1 LAAKIAPNAITK
13 KENLSLIPFQN
24 IMEKKY
30 WQSLE
35 MYKEMKKKNISEK
48 EAMPEFSIEG
58 LDESEL
64 KGKSSRRDFL
74 KMMGFSVGA
83 VALVSSCQMPV
94 RKAIPLL
101 NRPQELTPGVPNY
114 YASTFYDG
122 DEYCS
127 ILVKTRESRPI
138 KIEGNDLSPISKR
151 GTTARVQASV
161 LDLYDDARLKGPLKN
176 GKQTSWKSVDKEI
189 TAALDKL
196 KAENKQVVLMTDTI
210 ISPTTRK
217 LIGDFMAAY
226 PNVKWIQYDS
236 LPMSAMRQANQ
247 SNFGKAVIPFYHFEN
262 AEVIA
267 GFNAD
272 FLGTWLMPVTFSK
285 QFAKGRKIKDGQT
298 KMSRFYQFE
307 TNMSLT
313 GSNADYRYQIKPS
326 EEAAVLL
333 KLYNVLA
340 KKTGHTVFGAPAV
353 KTDVNGVAKDLLK
366 AKGKSLVVSGTN
378 NLQIQLIV
386 NAINNLL
393 GNYGKTIDLNTPVNL
408 KQGSEQE
415 MMETMKAIQS
425 GKAGGALFYDV
436 NPAYDCAHSD
446 NLKKVLKKLSLKV
459 SFARTL
465 DETAALC
472 DYVCPDNNYL
482 ESWNDVEPVQQSYS
496 FTQPTIRPIFDTR
509 QFQDSLLTWM
519 KAGVAYSDYLENNW
533 KENFFPKQKK
543 FSSFDKFWFKCKQDG
558 VYTFVSEKTAQP
570 SFKAARLKAAKPGT
584 KGLELALYEKI
595 SMGTGKHANN
605 PWLQEMPDPVSTA
618 TWDNYVTVS
627 PAYAE
632 AHGLKQEDVVKIDGK
647 IELPVLIQPGQ
658 TEGTIGIAVGYG
670 RSVVGKV
677 GKGVGKNVFGLM
689 NTAAGTKNLLGKTVT
704 LSKTSKT
711 YPLALTQ
718 THHVMEGRPI
728 VRETVLG
735 EFIKNPAA
743 GNEEHE
749 KFLKSE
755 DFSLYPEPKFN
766 AFQWGLSIDLNSCTG
781 CSNCLI
787 SCQAENN
794 VAVVGKEQVRL
805 GRIMHWIRVD
815 RYYSEMADDPEVFH
829 MPVMCQQCDNAPCE
843 NVCPVAATTHS
854 DEGLNQMAYNRCIGT
869 RYCMNNCPYKVRRF
883 NWYEYVNNNS
893 FDFNMN
899 SELGK
904 LVLNPDVTVR
914 QRGVV
919 EKCTFCV
926 QRIQEKKLEAKAE
939 NRELRD
945 GEILTA
951 CQQSCPTD
959 AIQFGNLLDKKS
971 KVSQSNDTGRM
982 YHLLESLHTL
992 PSLSYLTKVR
1002 NKEA

>member
-1 LAAKIAPNAITK
+1 
-13 KENLSLIPFQN
+13 
-24 IMEKKY
+24 MEKKY

-35 MYKEMKKKNISEK
+35 NYEKLNKNNALEN
-48 EAMPEFSIEG
+48 EAQPEFSIDG
-58 LDESEL
+58 LDESEI

-83 VALVSSCQMPV
+83 VALVSGCQMPV

-101 NRPQELTPGVPNY
+101 TRPKELTPGVPNY

-127 ILVKTRESRPI
+127 ILVKTREGRPI
-138 KIEGNDLSPISKR
+138 KIEGNDLSPISQR

-161 LDLYDDARLKGPLKN
+161 LNLYDDARLKNPLK
-176 GKQTSWKSVDKEI
+176 GGQDSDWKTVDKEI
-189 TAALDKL
+189 KTILESL
-196 KAENKQVVLMTDTI
+196 KTDGKEVILMTSTI
-210 ISPTTRK
+210 ISPTTKK
-217 LIGDFMAAY
+217 LIGEFVEAY
-226 PNVKWIQYDS
+226 PNVKWVQADT
-236 LPMSAMRQANQ
+236 LPMSAMRKANET
-247 SNFGKAVIPFYHFEN
+247 NFGKAVIPSYHFEN
-262 AEVIA
+262 ADVMV

-285 QFAKGRKIKDGQT
+285 QFAKTRKLKEGQK
-298 KMSRFYQFE
+298 KMSRLYQFE

-333 KLYNVLA
+333 NLYNALSG
-340 KKTGHTVFGAPAV
+340 KTVYNAPVV
-353 KTDVNGVAKDLLK
+353 KTDVKKVAKDLLK

-378 NLQIQLIV
+378 DLQIQLIV

-393 GNYGKTIDLNTPVNL
+393 NNYGKTIDLNTPVYL
-408 KQGSEQE
+408 KQG
-415 MMETMKAIQS
+415 MESDMKQAMESIKS
-425 GKAGGALFYDV
+425 KKAGGILFYNV
-436 NPAYDCAHSD
+436 NPLYDC
-446 NLKKVLKKLSLKV
+446 VLKDQLTKAISNLPLKV
-459 SFARTL
+459 SFATTL
-465 DETAALC
+465 DETAAAC
-472 DYVCPDNNYL
+472 DFVCPDNNYL
-482 ESWNDVEPVQQSYS
+482 ESWDDAEPVQGS
-496 FTQPTIRPIFDTR
+496 FSITQPAINTIFDTR
-509 QFQDSLLTWM
+509 QFQESLLTWM
-519 KAGVAYSDYLENNW
+519 GNSTNYSDYLEENW
-533 KENFFPKQKK
+533 KSTIFVNQQS

-558 VYTFVSEKTAQP
+558 VYSVATETSDQP
-570 SFKAARLKAAKPGT
+570 AFNAVELKAAKPVS
-584 KGLELALYEKI
+584 GLELALYEKI
-595 SMGTGKHANN
+595 SIGTGKYSNN
-605 PWLQEMPDPVSTA
+605 PWLQEMPDPISTA

-627 PAYAE
+627 PSFAKSK
-632 AHGLKQEDVVKIDGK
+632 GLKQEDVVVINKNIK
-647 IELPVLIQPGQ
+647 LPVLIQPGQ
-658 TEGTIGIAVGYG
+658 TEGTIGIALGYG
-670 RSVVGKV
+670 RTHAGKV
-677 GKGVGKNVFGLM
+677 GTGIGENVFTLL
-689 NTAAGTKNLLGKTVT
+689 NTKEGTKNLLGTIVT
-704 LSKTSKT
+704 LEKTSET
-711 YPLALTQ
+711 YSLALTQ

-735 EFIKNPAA
+735 EFIKNPAS
-743 GNEEHE
+743 GNEKHE
-749 KFLKSE
+749 EFIENE
-755 DFSLYPEPKFN
+755 DFSLYPEPKFE
-766 AFQWGLSIDLNSCTG
+766 AFRWGLSIDLNSCTG

-794 VAVVGKEQVRL
+794 VAVVGKEQVKN
-805 GRIMHWIRVD
+805 GRIMHWLRMD
-815 RYYSEMADDPEVFH
+815 RYYSEIADDPEVLY

-883 NWYEYVNNNS
+883 NWFEFVNNNS
-893 FDFNMN
+893 FDYNMN

-904 LVLNPDVTVR
+904 LVLNPDVSVR

-945 GEILTA
+945 GEIMTA

-959 AIQFGNLLDKKS
+959 AIQFGNLLDKESEVS
-971 KVSQSNDTGRM
+971 KTNDTERM

-992 PSLSYLTKVR
+992 PTTSYLTKVR

>member
-1 LAAKIAPNAITK
+1 
-13 KENLSLIPFQN
+13 
-24 IMEKKY
+24 MEKKY
-30 WQSLE
+30 WKSLE
-35 MYKEMKKKNISEK
+35 NYEKLNKNTASEN
-48 EAMPEFSIEG
+48 EAQPEFSIDG
-58 LDESEL
+58 LDESEI

-83 VALVSSCQMPV
+83 VALVSGCQMPV

-101 NRPQELTPGVPNY
+101 TRPEELTPGVPNY

-127 ILVKTRESRPI
+127 ILVKTREGRPI
-138 KIEGNDLSPISKR
+138 KIEGNDLSPISQR

-161 LDLYDDARLKGPLKN
+161 LNLYDDARLKNPLK
-176 GKQTSWKSVDKEI
+176 GGQESDWKTVDKEI
-189 TAALDKL
+189 KTILESL
-196 KAENKQVVLMTDTI
+196 KTEGKEVILMTSTI
-210 ISPTTRK
+210 ISPTTKK
-217 LIGDFMAAY
+217 LIGEFVEAY
-226 PNVKWIQYDS
+226 PNVNWVQADT
-236 LPMSAMRQANQ
+236 LPMSAMRKANET
-247 SNFGKAVIPFYHFEN
+247 NFGTAVIPSYHFEN
-262 AEVIA
+262 AEVMV

-285 QFAKGRKIKDGQT
+285 QFAKTRKLKEGQK
-298 KMSRFYQFE
+298 KMSRLYQFE

-326 EEAAVLL
+326 EETAVLL
-333 KLYNVLA
+333 NLYNALSG
-340 KKTGHTVFGAPAV
+340 KTVYNAPAV
-353 KTDVNGVAKDLLK
+353 KTDVKKVAKDLLN

-378 NLQIQLIV
+378 NLQVQLIV

-393 GNYGKTIDLNTPVNL
+393 DNYGKTIDLNTPVNL
-408 KQGSEQE
+408 KQGIESDMKQA
-415 MMETMKAIQS
+415 MESIKS
-425 GKAGGALFYDV
+425 GKAGGILFYNV
-436 NPAYDCAHSD
+436 NPLYDCAHKDQLTKTLS
-446 NLKKVLKKLSLKV
+446 KLSLKV
-459 SFARTL
+459 SFATTL
-465 DETAALC
+465 DETAAAC
-472 DYVCPDNNYL
+472 DFVCPDNNYL
-482 ESWNDVEPVQQSYS
+482 ESWDDAEPVQGS
-496 FTQPTIRPIFDTR
+496 FSIMQPAINTIFDTR
-509 QFQDSLLTWM
+509 QFQESLLTWM
-519 KAGVAYSDYLENNW
+519 GNDKKYSDYLEENW
-533 KENFFPKQKK
+533 KSTLFANQQT
-543 FSSFDKFWFKCKQDG
+543 FSGFDKFWFKCKQDG
-558 VYTFVSEKTAQP
+558 VYTVATETSDQP
-570 SFKAARLKAAKPGT
+570 AFNAVELKAAKPAAS
-584 KGLELALYEKI
+584 GLELALYEKI
-595 SMGTGKHANN
+595 SMGTGKYSNN

-627 PAYAE
+627 PSFAKSK
-632 AHGLKQEDVVKIDGK
+632 GLKQEDVVVINKNIK
-647 IELPVLIQPGQ
+647 LPVLIQPGQ
-658 TEGTIGIAVGYG
+658 TEGTIGIALGYG
-670 RSVVGKV
+670 RTHAGKV
-677 GKGVGKNVFGLM
+677 GTGIGENVFTLL
-689 NTAAGTKNLLGKTVT
+689 NTKEGTKNLLGTIVT
-704 LSKTSKT
+704 LEKTSET
-711 YPLALTQ
+711 YSLALTQ

-735 EFIKNPAA
+735 EFIKNPAS
-743 GNEEHE
+743 GNEKHE
-749 KFLKSE
+749 EFIESE
-755 DFSLYPEPKFN
+755 DFSLYPEPKFE
-766 AFQWGLSIDLNSCTG
+766 AFRWGLSIDLNSCTG

-794 VAVVGKEQVRL
+794 VAVVGKEQVKN
-805 GRIMHWIRVD
+805 GRIMHWLRMD
-815 RYYSEMADDPEVFH
+815 RYYSEIADNPEVLY

-883 NWYEYVNNNS
+883 NWFEFVNNNS
-893 FDFNMN
+893 FDYNMN

-945 GEILTA
+945 GEIMTA

-959 AIQFGNLLDKKS
+959 AIQFGNLLDKESEVS
-971 KVSQSNDTGRM
+971 KTNDTERM

-992 PSLSYLTKVR
+992 PTTSYLTKVR

>member
-1 LAAKIAPNAITK
+1 
-13 KENLSLIPFQN
+13 
-24 IMEKKY
+24 MEKKY

-35 MYKEMKKKNISEK
+35 NYKKMKKDGTLKSE
-48 EAMPEFSIEG
+48 ATPEFSIDG
-58 LDESEL
+58 LEESEI

-74 KMMGFSVGA
+74 KMMGFSVSA

-101 NRPQELTPGVPNY
+101 HRPQELTPGVPNY

-138 KIEGNDLSPISKR
+138 KIEGNELSPVSQR

-161 LDLYDDARLKGPLKN
+161 LNLYDDARLKNPMKG
-176 GKQTSWKSVDKEI
+176 GKKSDWKTIDKEI
-189 TAALDKL
+189 KQKL
-196 KAENKQVVLMTDTI
+196 EAFKNDGKKVILMTSTI
-210 ISPTTRK
+210 ISPSTKK
-217 LIGDFMAAY
+217 LISEFAALY
-226 PNVKWIQYDS
+226 PNVQWIQVDTLS
-236 LPMSAMRQANQ
+236 MSGMRKANET
-247 SNFGKAVIPFYHFEN
+247 NFGKAVIPSYHFEN
-262 AEVIA
+262 SEVTVA
-267 GFNAD
+267 FNAD

-285 QFAKGRKIKDGQT
+285 QYSKGRKIKEGQT
-298 KMSRFYQFE
+298 KMSRHYQFE
-307 TNMSLT
+307 TNLSLS
-313 GSNADYRYQIKPS
+313 GANADYRYQIKPS

-333 KLYNVLA
+333 KLYNEIA
-340 KKTGHTVFGAPAV
+340 KKTGNSVVAAPPVAT
-353 KTDVNGVAKDLLK
+353 KVNKVAKDLLN

-378 NLQIQLIV
+378 SIEIQLIV

-393 GNYGKTIDLNTPVNL
+393 GNYGHTIDLNTAVNL
-408 KQGSEQE
+408 KQGNESD
-415 MMETMKAIQS
+415 MMEAMKTLRS
-425 GKAGGALFYDV
+425 GKAGGVLFYNV
-436 NPAYDCAHSD
+436 NPAYTCARKNKFVKAIK
-446 NLKKVLKKLSLKV
+446 NLPLKV
-459 SFARTL
+459 SFSTTM
-465 DETAALC
+465 DETATLC

-482 ESWNDVEPVQQSYS
+482 EAWDDAEPVTGTFS
-496 FTQPTIRPIFDTR
+496 FTQPSINPIFDTR

-519 KAGVAYSDYLENNW
+519 GNDEAFSDYLENNW
-533 KENFFPKQKK
+533 KNGYFTQQSQFT
-543 FSSFDKFWFKCKQDG
+543 SFDKFWFKCKQDG
-558 VYTFVSEKTAQP
+558 VYTIPQEQAEQP
-570 SFKAARLKAAKPGT
+570 SFNAAKLTAAKPEG
-584 KGLELALYEKI
+584 KGLEMALYEKI
-595 SMGTGKHANN
+595 SMGTGRYANN
-605 PWLQEMPDPVSTA
+605 PWLQEMPDPITTA

-627 PAYAE
+627 PAYAKK
-632 AHGLKQEDVVKIDGK
+632 HGLKQEDVVIINKK

-658 TEGTIGIAVGYG
+658 AGGTIGVAIGYG
-670 RSVVGKV
+670 RSSAGKV
-677 GKGVGKNVFGLM
+677 GNGVGKNVFTLLNTEGNSKKLM
-689 NTAAGTKNLLGKTVT
+689 GTLVT
-704 LSKTSKT
+704 LEKTSNT
-711 YPLALTQ
+711 YSLALTQ

-728 VRETVLG
+728 VRETVISKFVKDPG
-735 EFIKNPAA
+735 A
-743 GNEEHE
+743 GNEEHK
-749 KFLKSE
+749 KFIESE
-755 DFSLYPEPKFN
+755 DFSLYPTPKFD

-781 CSNCLI
+781 CSNCVI

-794 VAVVGKEQVRL
+794 VAVVGKEQVKR
-805 GRIMHWIRVD
+805 GRIMHWMRLD
-815 RYYSEMADDPEVFH
+815 RYYSEMEDDPEVLY

-883 NWYEYVNNNS
+883 NWYEFVNNNS
-893 FDFNMN
+893 FDYNMN

-926 QRIQEKKLEAKAE
+926 QRIQEKKLEAKSQ

-959 AIQFGNLLDKKS
+959 AIQFGNLLDNESEVSKS
-971 KVSQSNDTGRM
+971 NETERK

-992 PSLSYLTKVR
+992 PSTSYLTKVR
-1002 NKEA
+1002 NKNA

>member
-1 LAAKIAPNAITK
+1 
-13 KENLSLIPFQN
+13 
-24 IMEKKY
+24 MEKKY

-35 MYKEMKKKNISEK
+35 IYKEIKKNTASGK
-48 EAMPEFSIEG
+48 EAAPEFSIEG
-58 LDESEL
+58 LDESEV

-161 LDLYDDARLKGPLKN
+161 LDLYDDARLKGPVKK
-176 GKQTSWKSVDKEI
+176 GKQSDWKTIDKEI
-189 TAALDKL
+189 KARLDKL
-196 KAENKQVVLMTDTI
+196 KAGNKEVILMTSTV
-210 ISPTTRK
+210 ISPTTRR
-217 LIGDFMAAY
+217 LIGDFTTAY
-226 PNVKWIQYDS
+226 PNVKWVQYDS
-236 LPMSAMRQANQ
+236 LPMSAMRQANET
-247 SNFGKAVIPFYHFEN
+247 NFGRAVIPFYHFEK
-262 AEVIA
+262 ADVMV

-285 QFAKGRKIKDGQT
+285 QFAKGRKLKDGQT
-298 KMSRFYQFE
+298 KMSRLYQFE

-333 KLYNVLA
+333 KLYNTLA
-340 KKTGHTVFGAPAV
+340 KKTGNTVFGAPPV
-353 KTDVNGVAKDLLK
+353 KTDVNPVAKDLLK

-378 NLQIQLIV
+378 DLQIQLIV
-386 NAINNLL
+386 NAINALL

-408 KQGSEQE
+408 KQGSEAD
-415 MMETMKAIQS
+415 MMQAMRSIQS
-425 GKAGGALFYDV
+425 GKAGGILFYNA
-436 NPAYDCAHSD
+436 NPVYDCVHRD
-446 NLKKVLKKLSLKV
+446 KLKKAIQKLPLKV
-459 SFARTL
+459 SFSPVM

-482 ESWNDVEPVQQSYS
+482 ESWDDAEPAKNLFS
-496 FTQPTIRPIFDTR
+496 FVQPTIRPIFDTR
-509 QFQDSLLTWM
+509 QFQDSLLAWLG
-519 KAGVAYSDYLENNW
+519 AGTSYSDYLENNW
-533 KENFFPKQKK
+533 KENFFPKQKEFK
-543 FSSFDKFWFKCKQDG
+543 SFDKFWFKCKQDG
-558 VYTFVSEKTAQP
+558 VYSLAGKDSPAQP
-570 SFKAARLKAAKPGT
+570 AYKPTRLKAARPKN

-595 SMGTGKHANN
+595 AMGTGKHVNN

-627 PAYAE
+627 PAFAK
-632 AHGLKQEDVVKIDGK
+632 AQGLKQEDVVKISGK

-658 TEGTIGIAVGYG
+658 TEGTVGIAVGYG
-670 RSVVGKV
+670 RTEAGKV
-677 GKGVGKNVFGLM
+677 GKNVGKNVFGLM
-689 NTAAGTKNLLGKTVT
+689 NTTSGTKNLLGTVVT
-704 LSKTSKT
+704 LQKTSKT

-735 EFIKNPAA
+735 EFVKNPAA

-755 DFSLYPEPKFN
+755 DFSLYPEPKFD

-794 VAVVGKEQVRL
+794 VAVVGKEQVKL

-893 FDFNMN
+893 FDYNMN

-959 AIQFGNLLDKKS
+959 AIQFGNLLDKNSEVS
-971 KVSQSNDTGRM
+971 KSNDTGRM

-992 PSLSYLTKVR
+992 PSTSYLTKVR

>member
-1 LAAKIAPNAITK
+1 
-13 KENLSLIPFQN
+13 
-24 IMEKKY
+24 MEKKY
-30 WQSLE
+30 WKSLE
-35 MYKEMKKKNISEK
+35 NYEKLNKNTASEN
-48 EAMPEFSIEG
+48 EAQPEFSIDG
-58 LDESEL
+58 LDESEI

-83 VALVSSCQMPV
+83 VALVSGCQMPV

-101 NRPQELTPGVPNY
+101 TRPEELTPGVPNY

-127 ILVKTRESRPI
+127 ILVKTREGRPI
-138 KIEGNDLSPISKR
+138 KIEGNDLSPISQR

-161 LDLYDDARLKGPLKN
+161 LNLYDDARLKNPLK
-176 GKQTSWKSVDKEI
+176 GGQESDWKTVDKEI
-189 TAALDKL
+189 KTILESL
-196 KAENKQVVLMTDTI
+196 KTEGKEVILMTSTI
-210 ISPTTRK
+210 ISPTTKK
-217 LIGDFMAAY
+217 LIGEFVEAY
-226 PNVKWIQYDS
+226 PNVNWVQADT
-236 LPMSAMRQANQ
+236 LPMSAMRKANET
-247 SNFGKAVIPFYHFEN
+247 NFGTAVIPSYHFEN
-262 AEVIA
+262 AEVMV

-285 QFAKGRKIKDGQT
+285 QFAKTRKLKEGQK
-298 KMSRFYQFE
+298 KMSRLYQFE

-326 EEAAVLL
+326 EETAVLL
-333 KLYNVLA
+333 NLYNALSG
-340 KKTGHTVFGAPAV
+340 KTVYNAPAV
-353 KTDVNGVAKDLLK
+353 KTDVKKVAKDLLN

-378 NLQIQLIV
+378 NLQVQLIV

-393 GNYGKTIDLNTPVNL
+393 DNYGKTIDLNTPVNL
-408 KQGSEQE
+408 KQGIESDMKQA
-415 MMETMKAIQS
+415 MESIKS
-425 GKAGGALFYDV
+425 GKAGGILFYNV
-436 NPAYDCAHSD
+436 NPLYDCAHKDQLTKTLS
-446 NLKKVLKKLSLKV
+446 KLSLKV
-459 SFARTL
+459 SFATTL
-465 DETAALC
+465 DETAAAC
-472 DYVCPDNNYL
+472 DFVCPDNNYL
-482 ESWNDVEPVQQSYS
+482 ESWDDAEPVQGS
-496 FTQPTIRPIFDTR
+496 FSIMQPAINTIFDTR
-509 QFQDSLLTWM
+509 QFQESLLTWM
-519 KAGVAYSDYLENNW
+519 GNDKKYSDYLEENW
-533 KENFFPKQKK
+533 KSTLFANQQT
-543 FSSFDKFWFKCKQDG
+543 FSGFDKFWFKCKQDG
-558 VYTFVSEKTAQP
+558 VYTVATETSDQP
-570 SFKAARLKAAKPGT
+570 AFNAVELKAAKPAS
-584 KGLELALYEKI
+584 GLELALYEKI
-595 SMGTGKHANN
+595 SMGTGKYSNN

-627 PAYAE
+627 PSFAKSK
-632 AHGLKQEDVVKIDGK
+632 GLKQEDVVVINKNIK
-647 IELPVLIQPGQ
+647 LPVLIQPGQ
-658 TEGTIGIAVGYG
+658 TEGTIGIALGYG
-670 RSVVGKV
+670 RTHAGKV
-677 GKGVGKNVFGLM
+677 GTGIGENVFTLL
-689 NTAAGTKNLLGKTVT
+689 NTKEGTKNLLGTIVT
-704 LSKTSKT
+704 LEKTSET
-711 YPLALTQ
+711 YSLALTQ

-735 EFIKNPAA
+735 EFIKNPAS
-743 GNEEHE
+743 GNEKHE
-749 KFLKSE
+749 EFIESE
-755 DFSLYPEPKFN
+755 DFSLYPEPKFE
-766 AFQWGLSIDLNSCTG
+766 AFRWGLSIDLNSCTG

-794 VAVVGKEQVRL
+794 VAVVGKEQVKN
-805 GRIMHWIRVD
+805 GRIMHWLRMD
-815 RYYSEMADDPEVFH
+815 RYYSEIADNPEVLY

-883 NWYEYVNNNS
+883 NWFEFVNNNS
-893 FDFNMN
+893 FDYNMN

-945 GEILTA
+945 GEIMTA

-959 AIQFGNLLDKKS
+959 AIQFGNLLDKESEVS
-971 KVSQSNDTGRM
+971 KTNDTERM

-992 PSLSYLTKVR
+992 PTTSYLTKVR

>member
-1 LAAKIAPNAITK
+1 
-13 KENLSLIPFQN
+13 
-24 IMEKKY
+24 MEKKY

-35 MYKEMKKKNISEK
+35 VYKEMKKNTVSDK
-48 EAMPEFSIEG
+48 EATPEFSIDG
-58 LDESEL
+58 LDESEV

-101 NRPQELTPGVPNY
+101 NRPQELIPGVPNY

-138 KIEGNDLSPISKR
+138 KIEGNDRSPISQR
-151 GTTARVQASV
+151 GTSARVQASV
-161 LDLYDDARLKGPLKN
+161 LNLYDDARLKGPVKS
-176 GKQTSWKSVDKEI
+176 GKQNDWKTIDKDIKAKLETLKTDDKEVI
-189 TAALDKL
+189 
-196 KAENKQVVLMTDTI
+196 LMTSTI

-217 LIGDFMAAY
+217 LIGDFVKSY

-236 LPMSAMRQANQ
+236 LPMSATRKANET
-247 SNFGKAVIPFYHFEN
+247 NFGKAVIPFYHFEN
-262 AEVIA
+262 ADVMV

-272 FLGTWLMPVTFSK
+272 FLGTWLMPVTFTR
-285 QFAKGRKIKDGQT
+285 QFSKGRKLKDGQT
-298 KMSRFYQFE
+298 KMSRLYQFE

-340 KKTGHTVFGAPAV
+340 KKTGNTVFGSPSV
-353 KTDVNGVAKDLLK
+353 KTDVNQAAKDLLI

-378 NLQIQLIV
+378 DLQIQLIV

-393 GNYGKTIDLNTPVNL
+393 GNYGNTIDLSTPINL
-408 KQGSEQE
+408 KQGQESE
-415 MMETMKAIQS
+415 MMQAMSSIQS
-425 GKAGGALFYDV
+425 GKAGGILFYNV
-436 NPAYDCAHSD
+436 NPVYDCVHKD
-446 NLKKVLKKLSLKV
+446 NLVKALKKLPLKV
-459 SFARTL
+459 SFAATM
-465 DETAALC
+465 DETAQLC

-482 ESWNDVEPVQQSYS
+482 ESWNDAEPVQGSYS
-496 FTQPTIRPIFDTR
+496 FAQPAIRPIFDTR
-509 QFQDSLLTWM
+509 QFQDSLLSWLGAEQSFT
-519 KAGVAYSDYLENNW
+519 DYLEKNW
-533 KENFFPKQKK
+533 EKSLFPKQKD
-543 FSSFDKFWFKCKQDG
+543 FTSFNKFWFKCKQDG
-558 VYTFVSEKTAQP
+558 VY
-570 SFKAARLKAAKPGT
+570 SFAAKDSPQSSYKGVRLKAGKPMEN
-584 KGLELALYEKI
+584 GLELALYEKI
-595 SMGTGKHANN
+595 SMGTGKYANN
-605 PWLQEMPDPVSTA
+605 PWLQEMPDPVTTA
-618 TWDNYVTVS
+618 TWDNYVTIS
-627 PAYAE
+627 PAFAKTQ
-632 AHGLKQEDVVKIDGK
+632 GLEQEDVVKINGK
-647 IELPVLIQPGQ
+647 LVLPVLIQPGQ
-658 TEGTIGIAVGYG
+658 AEGTIGIAIGYG
-670 RSVVGKV
+670 RNHAGKV
-677 GKGVGKNVFGLM
+677 GDGVGESVYGLM
-689 NTAAGTKNLLGKTVT
+689 NVTNGTKNLLGTVVAMK
-704 LSKTSKT
+704 KTSNT

-735 EFIKNPAA
+735 SFIKNPAA

-755 DFSLYPEPKFN
+755 DFSLYPEPKFD

-794 VAVVGKEQVRL
+794 VAVVGKDQVKR
-805 GRIMHWIRVD
+805 GRIMHWLRMD
-815 RYYSEMADDPEVFH
+815 RYYSEMDDNPEVFH

-843 NVCPVAATTHS
+843 NVCPVAALSHS
-854 DEGLNQMAYNRCIGT
+854 DEGLSQVTYNRCIGT

-893 FDFNMN
+893 FDYNMN

-926 QRIQEKKLEAKAE
+926 QRIQEKKLEAKAD

-951 CQQSCPTD
+951 CQQSCPAD

-971 KVSQSNDTGRM
+971 AVSESNDTGRM

-992 PSLSYLTKVR
+992 PSTSYLTKVR

>member
-1 LAAKIAPNAITK
+1 
-13 KENLSLIPFQN
+13 
-24 IMEKKY
+24 MEKKY

-35 MYKEMKKKNISEK
+35 HYKEIKKKSVSGK

-58 LDESEL
+58 LDESEI
-64 KGKSSRRDFL
+64 KGNSSRRDFL

-94 RKAIPLL
+94 RKAVPLL
-101 NRPQELTPGVPNY
+101 NRPEELIPGVPNY

-127 ILVKTRESRPI
+127 VLVKTRESRPI
-138 KIEGNDLSPISKR
+138 KIEGNELSPLTQS

-161 LDLYDDARLKGPLKN
+161 LDLYDDARLKGPYKAGKKSDWKTVDAEIKAKLDTLKAD
-176 GKQTSWKSVDKEI
+176 DKE
-189 TAALDKL
+189 
-196 KAENKQVVLMTDTI
+196 VVLMTSTV

-217 LIGDFMAAY
+217 LIADFTAQY
-226 PNVKWIQYDS
+226 PNVKWVQQDT
-236 LPMSAMRQANQ
+236 LTMSGMRKANEL
-247 SNFGKAVIPFYHFEN
+247 NFGKAVIPFYHFEN
-262 AEVIA
+262 ADVIVS
-267 GFNAD
+267 FNAD

-285 QFAKGRKIKDGQT
+285 QFSKGRKIKDGQK

-307 TNMSLT
+307 SNMSLT
-313 GSNADYRYQIKPS
+313 GSNADYRYRIKPS

-333 KLYNVLA
+333 KLYNALA
-340 KKTGHTVFGAPAV
+340 QKTGNKTYSAPSV
-353 KTDVNGVAKDLLK
+353 QTDVNKVARDLLK

-378 NLQIQLIV
+378 DVKVQLIV
-386 NAINNLL
+386 NAINTLL
-393 GNYGKTIDLNTPVNL
+393 DNYGKTIDLNRPVNL
-408 KQGSEQE
+408 KQGSESE
-415 MMETMKAIQS
+415 MKKVMEGMKA
-425 GKAGGALFYDV
+425 GKVGGIFFYNV
-436 NPAYDCAHSD
+436 NPAYDCAHGD
-446 NLKKVLKKLSLKV
+446 KFAKAIGKIPLKV
-459 SFARTL
+459 SFATVM

-472 DYVCPDNNYL
+472 DYVCTDNNYL
-482 ESWNDVEPVQQSYS
+482 ESWNDAEPVAGYYS
-496 FTQPTIRPIFDTR
+496 ITQPTIRPIFDTR

-519 KAGVAYSDYLENNW
+519 GAGKTFRDYLEENW
-533 KENFFPKQKK
+533 KNSLFDKQSKYAD
-543 FSSFDKFWFKCKQDG
+543 FDKFWFQTKKEG
-558 VYTFVSEKTAQP
+558 VFTLEAEAADQPAFTAVE
-570 SFKAARLKAAKPGT
+570 LKAPKPKSEGP
-584 KGLELALYEKI
+584 ELALYEKV

-605 PWLQEMPDPVSTA
+605 PWLQELPDPVSTA

-627 PAYAE
+627 PAFAKKQ
-632 AHGLKQEDVVKIDGK
+632 GLEQEDVVLINDK

-658 TEGTIGIAVGYG
+658 AEGTVGIAVGYG
-670 RSVVGKV
+670 RSKAGKV
-677 GKGVGKNVFGLM
+677 GDGVGKNVFPLM
-689 NTAAGTKNLLGKTVT
+689 NVAAGTKNLLGTVVT
-704 LSKTSKT
+704 LKKTSKT

-735 EFIKNPAA
+735 SFIKNPSA

-755 DFSLYPEPKFN
+755 NFSLYPEPKFD
-766 AFQWGLSIDLNSCTG
+766 AFRWGLSIDLNSCTG
-781 CSNCLI
+781 CSNCLV

-794 VAVVGKEQVRL
+794 VAVVGKDQVRR

-815 RYYSEMADDPEVFH
+815 RYYSEMAEDPDVFH

-893 FDFNMN
+893 FDYNMN

-919 EKCTFCV
+919 EKCTYCV
-926 QRIQEKKLEAKAE
+926 QRIQEKKLLAKSE

-945 GEILTA
+945 GEIKTA

-959 AIQFGNLLDKKS
+959 AIQFGNLLDKNSEVSKS
-971 KVSQSNDTGRM
+971 NETGRM

-992 PSLSYLTKVR
+992 PTTSYLTKVR

>member
-1 LAAKIAPNAITK
+1 
-13 KENLSLIPFQN
+13 
-24 IMEKKY
+24 MEKKY

-35 MYKEMKKKNISEK
+35 VYREMKRKGASDK
-48 EAMPEFSIEG
+48 EAMPEFSIDG
-58 LDESEL
+58 LDESEI

-101 NRPQELTPGVPNY
+101 NRPQELTPGVSNY

-138 KIEGNDLSPISKR
+138 KIEGNDLSPISQR
-151 GTTARVQASV
+151 ATTARVQASV
-161 LDLYDDARLKGPLKN
+161 LDLYDDARLKGPQKN
-176 GKQTSWKSVDKEI
+176 GKQGDWKTIDQEIKAKLDTLQRDDKEVI
-189 TAALDKL
+189 
-196 KAENKQVVLMTDTI
+196 LMTSTL
-210 ISPTTRK
+210 ISPSTIK
-217 LIGDFMAAY
+217 LIGEFVKAY
-226 PNVKWIQYDS
+226 PNVKWLQYDS
-236 LPMSAMRQANQ
+236 LPMSAMRQANDT
-247 SNFGKAVIPFYHFEN
+247 NFGKAVIPFYHFES
-262 AEVIA
+262 ADVMV

-272 FLGTWLMPVTFSK
+272 FLGTWLMPTTFSK
-285 QFAKGRKIKDGQT
+285 QFSKGRKLKDGQT
-298 KMSRFYQFE
+298 KMTRLYQFE

-333 KLYNVLA
+333 KLYNTLA
-340 KKTGHTVFGAPAV
+340 KKTGNTVFSAPSV
-353 KTDVNGVAKDLLK
+353 KTDVKMVAKDLLK

-378 NLQIQLIV
+378 DLQIQLIV
-386 NAINNLL
+386 NAINSLL
-393 GNYGKTIDLNTPVNL
+393 GSYGKTIDLNTPVNL
-408 KQGSEQE
+408 KQG
-415 MMETMKAIQS
+415 MENDMKQAMSSIQS
-425 GKAGGALFYDV
+425 GKAGGVLFYNV
-436 NPAYDCAHSD
+436 NPVYDCVHSD
-446 NLKKVLKKLSLKV
+446 KLAKALKKLPLKV
-459 SFARTL
+459 SFATTM

-482 ESWNDVEPVQQSYS
+482 ESWNDAEPAAGFYS
-496 FTQPTIRPIFDTR
+496 FTQPAIRPIFDTR
-509 QFQDSLLTWM
+509 QFQDSLLSWTG
-519 KAGVAYSDYLENNW
+519 AGKSFQDYLEENW
-533 KENFFPKQKK
+533 KTNFFPKQKV
-543 FSSFDKFWFKCKQDG
+543 FAGFDKFWFKCKQDG
-558 VYTFVSEKTAQP
+558 VYYFASPEMEQP
-570 SFKAARLKAAKPGT
+570 KYKGAKLKAPKPKNGAV
-584 KGLELALYEKI
+584 ELALYEKI
-595 SMGTGKHANN
+595 SAGTGKHANN
-605 PWLQEMPDPVSTA
+605 PWLQEMPDPVTTA
-618 TWDNYVTVS
+618 TWDNYLTLS
-627 PAYAE
+627 PAFAKSR
-632 AHGLKQEDVVKIDGK
+632 GLEQEDVVQINNQL
-647 IELPVLIQPGQ
+647 ELPVLVQPGQ
-658 TEGTIGIAVGYG
+658 TEGTVGIAIGYG
-670 RSVVGKV
+670 RSHAGKV
-677 GKGVGKNVFGLM
+677 GDGVGKNVYHLM
-689 NTAAGTKNLLGKTVT
+689 NVSGGAKNLLGTVVT
-704 LSKTSKT
+704 LKKTSKT

-755 DFSLYPEPKFN
+755 NFSLYPEPKFD
-766 AFQWGLSIDLNSCTG
+766 AFQWGISIDLNSCTG

-794 VAVVGKEQVRL
+794 VAVVGKEQVKR
-805 GRIMHWIRVD
+805 GRIMQWIRVD
-815 RYYSEMADDPEVFH
+815 RYYSEMADNPEVFH

-843 NVCPVAATTHS
+843 NVCPVAALSHS
-854 DEGLNQMAYNRCIGT
+854 DEGLSQVTYNRCIGT
-869 RYCMNNCPYKVRRF
+869 RYCMNNCPYKARRF
-883 NWYEYVNNNS
+883 NWFEYVNNNS
-893 FDFNMN
+893 FDYNMN
-899 SELGK
+899 SDLGK

-926 QRIQEKKLEAKAE
+926 QRIQEKKLQAKAE
-939 NRELRD
+939 DRELRD
-945 GEILTA
+945 GDILTA

-971 KVSQSNDTGRM
+971 TVSESNDTGRM

>member
-1 LAAKIAPNAITK
+1 
-13 KENLSLIPFQN
+13 
-24 IMEKKY
+24 MEKKY

-35 MYKEMKKKNISEK
+35 NYEEMNKKAASEK
-48 EAMPEFSIEG
+48 EAQPEFSIDG
-58 LDESEL
+58 LDESEV

-101 NRPQELTPGVPNY
+101 TRPEELTPGVPNY

-138 KIEGNDLSPISKR
+138 KIEGNDLSPISQR

-161 LDLYDDARLKGPLKN
+161 LNLYDDTRLKAPLK
-176 GKQTSWKSVDKEI
+176 GGTETDWKSVDKEI
-189 TAALDKL
+189 KNILESL
-196 KAENKQVVLMTDTI
+196 KTEGKEVILMTSTI
-210 ISPTTRK
+210 ISPTTKK
-217 LIGDFMAAY
+217 LIGEFVTAY
-226 PNVKWIQYDS
+226 PNVKWVQADT
-236 LPMSAMRQANQ
+236 LPMSAMRKANET
-247 SNFGKAVIPFYHFEN
+247 NFGTPVIPSYHFEN
-262 AEVIA
+262 ADVMV

-272 FLGTWLMPVTFSK
+272 FLGTWLMPTTFSK
-285 QFAKGRKIKDGQT
+285 QFAKNRKLTDEHK
-298 KMSRFYQFE
+298 KMSRLYQFE

-333 KLYNVLA
+333 NLYNTLSGNKA
-340 KKTGHTVFGAPAV
+340 YSAPSV
-353 KTDVNGVAKDLLK
+353 KTDIKRVAKDLLK
-366 AKGKSLVVSGTN
+366 SKGKSLVVSGTN
-378 NLQIQLIV
+378 DVQIQLIV

-393 GNYGKTIDLNTPVNL
+393 ENYGKTIDLNTPVNL
-408 KQGSEQE
+408 KQGNESEMKQA
-415 MMETMKAIQS
+415 MESIKAGNAGGIIFYNVNPLYNCVHKDKLSKAIA
-425 GKAGGALFYDV
+425 KL
-436 NPAYDCAHSD
+436 P
-446 NLKKVLKKLSLKV
+446 LKI
-459 SFARTL
+459 SFATTM
-465 DETAALC
+465 DETADAC
-472 DYVCPDNNYL
+472 DFVCPDNNYL
-482 ESWNDVEPVQQSYS
+482 ESWDDAEPVKGYYS
-496 FTQPTIRPIFDTR
+496 ITQPTINTIFNTR

-519 KAGVAYSDYLENNW
+519 GNDTKYSDYLEENW
-533 KENFFPKQKK
+533 KNTLFANQQT

-558 VYTFVSEKTAQP
+558 VYSVPSETADQP
-570 SFKAARLKAAKPGT
+570 VFTAVDLKAAKPVS
-584 KGLELALYEKI
+584 GLELALYEKI
-595 SMGTGKHANN
+595 SMGTGRYSNN
-605 PWLQEMPDPVSTA
+605 PWLQEMPDPISTA
-618 TWDNYVTVS
+618 TWDNYVTIS
-627 PAYAE
+627 PSYAKSN
-632 AHGLKQEDVVKIDGK
+632 GLKQEDVVTINKSIK
-647 IELPVLIQPGQ
+647 LPVLIQPGQ
-658 TEGTIGIAVGYG
+658 TEETIGIAIGYG
-670 RSVVGKV
+670 RTHAGKV
-677 GKGVGKNVFGLM
+677 GTGVGKNVFTLM
-689 NTAAGTKNLLGKTVT
+689 NTKEGTKNLLGTVVT
-704 LSKTSKT
+704 LEKTSET

-735 EFIKNPAA
+735 EFIKNPAS
-743 GNEEHE
+743 GNEKHE
-749 KFLKSE
+749 EFLENE
-755 DFSLYPEPKFN
+755 DFSLYPEPKFE
-766 AFQWGLSIDLNSCTG
+766 AFRWGLSIDLNSCTG

-794 VAVVGKEQVRL
+794 VAVVGKEQVKN
-805 GRIMHWIRVD
+805 GRIMHWLRMD
-815 RYYSEMADDPEVFH
+815 RYYSEIADDPEVLY

-883 NWYEYVNNNS
+883 NWFEFVNNNS
-893 FDFNMN
+893 FDYNMN

-904 LVLNPDVTVR
+904 LVLNPDVSVR

-945 GEILTA
+945 GEIMTA

-959 AIQFGNLLDKKS
+959 AIQFGNLLDKES
-971 KVSQSNDTGRM
+971 KVSKTNDTERM

-992 PSLSYLTKVR
+992 PTTSYLTKVR